1 MDLLGKRLLARG
13 SLAFFDFHII
23 RAVCDATISF
33 SGQRSAFSNT
43 DFEDTLSLRAVFV
56 MVRATDLIELCA
68 KSLSVKNW
76 LVKIGSWGKEAF
88 DCELCEK
95 RFNLIVWHKQCSSIT
110 PRGWWHGEKICIS
123 HHTSVKITLTFC
135 TYLYTAKLGQDV
147 CCLTNNNNVLA
158 KDQYPVYF
166 RGFQLDDCVFQSG
179 LNFENFQ
186 GRNLRN
192 FWWAFWEKRWPH
204 KFILN
209 LTDLY

>member
-1 MDLLGKRLLARG
+1 MMKRNFFNESFMRKVFRKKANRKKQIESAHDGKKL
-13 SLAFFDFHII
+13 F
-23 RAVCDATISF
+23 
-33 SGQRSAFSNT
+33 QYQ
-43 DFEDTLSLRAVFV
+43 
-56 MVRATDLIELCA
+56 LCA

-76 LVKIGSWGKEAF
+76 SLKIGPWGKEAF

-209 LTDLY
+209 LTDL